1 MGDDSMEE
9 KSKEELLAEIERLQT
24 ENYTLQCSI
33 RLYQSVLASIR
44 DTAKK
49 YAPEVSDIL
58 RNHNSSIY

>member
-1 MGDDSMEE
+1 MNDNY
-9 KSKEELLAEIERLQT
+9 SKEELLVKIERLQR

-33 RLYQSVLASIR
+33 RIYQSVLASIR

-58 RNHNSSIY
+58 RNHNSNVNM